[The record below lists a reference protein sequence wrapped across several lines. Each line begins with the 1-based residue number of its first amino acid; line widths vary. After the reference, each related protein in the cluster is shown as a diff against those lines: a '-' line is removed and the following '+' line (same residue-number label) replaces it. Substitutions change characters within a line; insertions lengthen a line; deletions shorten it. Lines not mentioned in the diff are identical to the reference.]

1 MRFSLDSDATDNQV
15 RERSQTMNKTETAQ
29 HTPTPWTVEFGQVIV
44 SEDTTLAMTAPV
56 HNGPRVIS
64 DDECKANARHIVH
77 CVNLHDELVQA
88 LEILT
93 KQLNTDFDMLD
104 DDRVTDRLTA
114 AYLNA
119 VDALA
124 KAKKEIGES

>member
-1 MRFSLDSDATDNQV
+1 
-15 RERSQTMNKTETAQ
+15 MNKTETAQ

-88 LEILT
+88 LEDLLAGDLT
-93 KQLNTDFDMLD
+93 PGGLGGAYITVSGDTVR
-104 DDRVTDRLTA
+104 RVKATIAR
-114 AYLNA
+114 
-119 VDALA
+119 
-124 KAKKEIGES
+124 AKKENPC